1 MKIGTF
7 FAGRKANKKQ
17 KTIMAEELKDK
28 EEILNNEENQE
39 TVQAADEP
47 KAEGRTDEKTEEL
60 TPEQDGEAQGKAETK
75 DNEAEEGEKTPEE
88 LLALAQAEIEELKT
102 QALYKQAEFE
112 NYRRRTIKE
121 KADLVLNGSKS
132 AVTALLPIVDD
143 LERALPS
150 MKNAEDVKAVAEGV
164 ELIYQKFLK
173 ALAGLG
179 VKQMETEGKD
189 FDVDMHEAI
198 AQVPGVPDEQKG
210 RIIDCVEKG
219 YTLNDHVIR
228 HAKVAVG
235 M

>member
-1 MKIGTF
+1 MIFGTI
-7 FAGRKANKKQ
+7 FARKKANQKKR
-17 KTIMAEELKDK
+17 TMSEELKDK
-28 EEILNNEENQE
+28 EVLDREIPIEDAENTDNTDNTDNNSKSSVSDGSPVEEDNSSE
-39 TVQAADEP
+39 EPEIAAEP
-47 KAEGRTDEKTEEL
+47 
-60 TPEQDGEAQGKAETK
+60 
-75 DNEAEEGEKTPEE
+75 TPEE
-88 LLALAQAEIEELKT
+88 LLALARAEIEELKT

-121 KADLVLNGSKS
+121 KADLILNGSKS

-143 LERALPS
+143 LERALPQ
-150 MKNAEDVKAVAEGV
+150 MKKAEDVAAAVEGV

-173 ALAGLG
+173 ALEGLG
-179 VKQMETEGKD
+179 VKQIDTEGKD
-189 FDVDMHEAI
+189 FDVDLHEAV

-210 RIIDCVEKG
+210 RVIDCVEKG

>member
-1 MKIGTF
+1 MTD
-7 FAGRKANKKQ
+7 
-17 KTIMAEELKDK
+17 ELKDK
-28 EEILNNEENQE
+28 EEILENEEN
-39 TVQAADEP
+39 TAAAATTEDGCAAGDVVATEP
-47 KAEGRTDEKTEEL
+47 AEPAEAAAEL
-60 TPEQDGEAQGKAETK
+60 TPEQ
-75 DNEAEEGEKTPEE
+75 
-88 LLALAQAEIEELKT
+88 LLAQAKAEIEELKT

-112 NYRRRTIKE
+112 NYRKRTIKE
-121 KADLVLNGSKS
+121 KAELILNGSKS

-150 MKNAEDVKAVAEGV
+150 MKKAEDVAAVAEGV

-179 VKQMETEGKD
+179 VKPIDTEGKD
-189 FDVDMHEAI
+189 FDVDLHEAV

-210 RIIDCVEKG
+210 RVIDCIEKG
-219 YTLNDHVIR
+219 YMLNDQVIR

>member
-1 MKIGTF
+1 ME
-7 FAGRKANKKQ
+7 
-17 KTIMAEELKDK
+17 IMTDELKDK
-28 EEILNNEENQE
+28 EEILENEENKQNNTETTTQNDAEAQE
-39 TVQAADEP
+39 ADEA
-47 KAEGRTDEKTEEL
+47 AEAAAEL
-60 TPEQDGEAQGKAETK
+60 
-75 DNEAEEGEKTPEE
+75 TPEE
-88 LLALAQAEIEELKT
+88 LLAQAKAEIEELKT

-112 NYRRRTIKE
+112 NYRKRTIKE
-121 KADLVLNGSKS
+121 KSDLILNGSKS

-150 MKNAEDVKAVAEGV
+150 MKKAEDVAAVAEGV

-179 VKQMETEGKD
+179 VKPIDTEDKD
-189 FDVDMHEAI
+189 FDVDLHEAV

-210 RIIDCVEKG
+210 RVIDCIEKG
-219 YTLNDHVIR
+219 YMLNDQVIR

>member
-1 MKIGTF
+1 MS
-7 FAGRKANKKQ
+7 
-17 KTIMAEELKDK
+17 EELKDK
-28 EEILNNEENQE
+28 EEILNTDDTMSPQDDAGSVAEE
-39 TVQAADEP
+39 TVAS
-47 KAEGRTDEKTEEL
+47 
-60 TPEQDGEAQGKAETK
+60 
-75 DNEAEEGEKTPEE
+75 EAEATEEKTPEQ

-112 NYRRRTIKE
+112 NYRKRTIKE
-121 KADLVLNGSKS
+121 KADLILNGSKS

-150 MKNAEDVKAVAEGV
+150 MKKAEDVAAVAEGV

-173 ALAGLG
+173 ALAGLD
-179 VKQMETEGKD
+179 VKQIDTEGKD
-189 FDVDMHEAI
+189 FDVDLHEAV

-210 RIIDCVEKG
+210 RVIDCIEKG

>member
-1 MKIGTF
+1 
-7 FAGRKANKKQ
+7 
-17 KTIMAEELKDK
+17 MAEELKDQ
-28 EEILNNEENQE
+28 EEVLDNEVNVESTEKDN
-39 TVQAADEP
+39 TAAGSASDGLP
-47 KAEGRTDEKTEEL
+47 V
-60 TPEQDGEAQGKAETK
+60 GEAAP
-75 DNEAEEGEKTPEE
+75 EAAPEAKTPEE
-88 LLALAQAEIEELKT
+88 LLAIAQAEIEELKT

-112 NYRRRTIKE
+112 NYRRRTVKE
-121 KADLVLNGSKS
+121 KADLILNGSKT

-150 MKNAEDVKAVAEGV
+150 MKKAEDVAAVAEGV

-179 VKQMETEGKD
+179 VKQIDTEGKD
-189 FDVDMHEAI
+189 FDVDLHEAI

-210 RIIDCVEKG
+210 RVIDCVEKG

>member
-1 MKIGTF
+1 MS
-7 FAGRKANKKQ
+7 
-17 KTIMAEELKDK
+17 EELKDK
-28 EEILNNEENQE
+28 EEILNTDDTMSPQDDAGSVAEE
-39 TVQAADEP
+39 TVAS
-47 KAEGRTDEKTEEL
+47 
-60 TPEQDGEAQGKAETK
+60 
-75 DNEAEEGEKTPEE
+75 EAEATEEKTPEQ

-112 NYRRRTIKE
+112 NYRKRTIKE
-121 KADLVLNGSKS
+121 KADLILNGSKS
-132 AVTALLPIVDD
+132 AVTALLPIVED

-150 MKNAEDVKAVAEGV
+150 MKKAEDVAAVAEGV

-179 VKQMETEGKD
+179 VKQIDTEGKD
-189 FDVDMHEAI
+189 FDVDLHEAV

-210 RIIDCVEKG
+210 RVIDCIEKG

>member
-1 MKIGTF
+1 ME
-7 FAGRKANKKQ
+7 
-17 KTIMAEELKDK
+17 IMTDELKDK
-28 EEILNNEENQE
+28 EEILENEENKQNNTE
-39 TVQAADEP
+39 TTTQNDA
-47 KAEGRTDEKTEEL
+47 
-60 TPEQDGEAQGKAETK
+60 EAQEATEAAEAA
-75 DNEAEEGEKTPEE
+75 AELTPEE
-88 LLALAQAEIEELKT
+88 LLAQAKAEIEELKT

-112 NYRRRTIKE
+112 NYRKRTIKE
-121 KADLVLNGSKS
+121 KSDLILNGSKS

-150 MKNAEDVKAVAEGV
+150 MKKAEDVAAVAEGV

-179 VKQMETEGKD
+179 VKPIDTEGKD
-189 FDVDMHEAI
+189 FDVDLHEAV

-210 RIIDCVEKG
+210 RVIDCIEKG
-219 YTLNDHVIR
+219 YMLNDQVIR

>member
-1 MKIGTF
+1 MTD
-7 FAGRKANKKQ
+7 
-17 KTIMAEELKDK
+17 ELKDK
-28 EEILNNEENQE
+28 EEILENEEN
-39 TVQAADEP
+39 TAAAATTEDGCAAGDFVATEP
-47 KAEGRTDEKTEEL
+47 AEPAEAAAEL
-60 TPEQDGEAQGKAETK
+60 TPEQ
-75 DNEAEEGEKTPEE
+75 
-88 LLALAQAEIEELKT
+88 LLAQAKAEIEELKT

-112 NYRRRTIKE
+112 NYRKRTIKE
-121 KADLVLNGSKS
+121 KAELILNGSKS

-150 MKNAEDVKAVAEGV
+150 MKKAEDVAAVAEGV

-179 VKQMETEGKD
+179 VKPIDTEGKD
-189 FDVDMHEAI
+189 FDVDLHEAV

-210 RIIDCVEKG
+210 RVIDCIEKG
-219 YTLNDHVIR
+219 YMLNDQVIR

>member
-1 MKIGTF
+1 MSTKEINIDDVMDENS
-7 FAGRKANKKQ
+7 KAE
-17 KTIMAEELKDK
+17 TINDAESVENVEGAEAADATSEGDGEDATAAEE
-28 EEILNNEENQE
+28 Q
-39 TVQAADEP
+39 
-47 KAEGRTDEKTEEL
+47 
-60 TPEQDGEAQGKAETK
+60 TPEQ
-75 DNEAEEGEKTPEE
+75 
-88 LLALAQAEIEELKT
+88 LLALAKAEIEELKS
-102 QALYKQAEFE
+102 QALYRQAEFE

-150 MKNAEDVKAVAEGV
+150 MKGAEDVAAVAEGV
-164 ELIYQKFLK
+164 ELIYQKFIK

-179 VKQMETEGKD
+179 VKQIETEGRD
-189 FDVDMHEAI
+189 FDVDLHEAI

>member
-1 MKIGTF
+1 MS
-7 FAGRKANKKQ
+7 
-17 KTIMAEELKDK
+17 EELKDK
-28 EEILNNEENQE
+28 EEILKDTEDQE
-39 TVQAADEP
+39 TPETQENP
-47 KAEGRTDEKTEEL
+47 NSSE
-60 TPEQDGEAQGKAETK
+60 TPEPAAEP
-75 DNEAEEGEKTPEE
+75 TPEE
-88 LLALAQAEIEELKT
+88 LLALAKAEIEELKT

-112 NYRRRTIKE
+112 NYRKRTIKE
-121 KADLVLNGSKS
+121 KADLILNGSKS

-150 MKNAEDVKAVAEGV
+150 MKKAEDVAAVAEGV

-173 ALAGLG
+173 ALEGLG
-179 VKQMETEGKD
+179 VKQIDTEGKD
-189 FDVDMHEAI
+189 FDVDLHEAV

-210 RIIDCVEKG
+210 RVIDCVEKG

>member
-1 MKIGTF
+1 MS
-7 FAGRKANKKQ
+7 
-17 KTIMAEELKDK
+17 EELKDK
-28 EEILNNEENQE
+28 EEILEHEVPVE
-39 TVQAADEP
+39 D
-47 KAEGRTDEKTEEL
+47 TE
-60 TPEQDGEAQGKAETK
+60 K
-75 DNEAEEGEKTPEE
+75 DNTTESPASDDPVVGSDSEAPEAEKTPEE

-121 KADLVLNGSKS
+121 KADLILNGSKS

-150 MKNAEDVKAVAEGV
+150 MKNAEDVAAVAEGV
-164 ELIYQKFLK
+164 ELIYQKFIK
-173 ALAGLG
+173 ALEGLG
-179 VKQMETEGKD
+179 VKQIDTEGKD
-189 FDVDMHEAI
+189 FDVDLHEAI

-210 RIIDCVEKG
+210 RVIDCVEKG

>member
-1 MKIGTF
+1 
-7 FAGRKANKKQ
+7 
-17 KTIMAEELKDK
+17 MAEELKNK
-28 EEILNNEENQE
+28 EEVLDNDMNVEN
-39 TVQAADEP
+39 
-47 KAEGRTDEKTEEL
+47 TEQDNTTEASVSDDSVVGD
-60 TPEQDGEAQGKAETK
+60 TPEAET
-75 DNEAEEGEKTPEE
+75 TPEE
-88 LLALAQAEIEELKT
+88 LLAIAQAEIEDLKT

-112 NYRRRTIKE
+112 NYRKRTIKE
-121 KADLVLNGSKS
+121 KADLILNGSKS
-132 AVTALLPIVDD
+132 AVMALLPIVDD

-150 MKNAEDVKAVAEGV
+150 MKTAEDVAAVAEGV

-179 VKQMETEGKD
+179 VKPIETEGKD
-189 FDVDMHEAI
+189 FDVDLHEAI

-210 RIIDCVEKG
+210 RVIDCVEKG

>member
-1 MKIGTF
+1 
-7 FAGRKANKKQ
+7 
-17 KTIMAEELKDK
+17 MAEELKDK
-28 EEILNNEENQE
+28 EEILVDGMDTKSTENVEGAENVEDAANVESKNNGSAEEGKASE
-39 TVQAADEP
+39 DVALDGDDEQ
-47 KAEGRTDEKTEEL
+47 
-60 TPEQDGEAQGKAETK
+60 TPEQ
-75 DNEAEEGEKTPEE
+75 
-88 LLALAQAEIEELKT
+88 LLALARAEIEELKT
-102 QALYKQAEFE
+102 QALYRQAEFE

-121 KADLVLNGSKS
+121 KADLLLNGSKS

-150 MKNAEDVKAVAEGV
+150 MKKADDVAAVAEGV

-179 VKQMETEGKD
+179 VKQIETEGKD
-189 FDVDMHEAI
+189 FDVDLHEAI

-210 RIIDCVEKG
+210 RVIDCVEKG

>member
-1 MKIGTF
+1 MEDE
-7 FAGRKANKKQ
+7 Q
-17 KTIMAEELKDK
+17 KDK
-28 EEILNNEENQE
+28 EEILVDGMYTEDNEKNVGAENDSAE
-39 TVQAADEP
+39 KADGTVNVEGTEKEDAEKGCTAEEADADEQ
-47 KAEGRTDEKTEEL
+47 
-60 TPEQDGEAQGKAETK
+60 TPEQ
-75 DNEAEEGEKTPEE
+75 
-88 LLALAQAEIEELKT
+88 LLALARAEIEELKT

-132 AVTALLPIVDD
+132 AVMALLPIVDD

-150 MKNAEDVKAVAEGV
+150 MKAAEDVAAVVEGV

-179 VKQMETEGKD
+179 VKQIETEGKD
-189 FDVDMHEAI
+189 FDVDLHEAI

-210 RIIDCVEKG
+210 RVIDCVEKG

>member
-1 MKIGTF
+1 
-7 FAGRKANKKQ
+7 
-17 KTIMAEELKDK
+17 MAEELKDK
-28 EEILNNEENQE
+28 EEVLENMQDAEKNENMENTE
-39 TVQAADEP
+39 EVKEAEATENAEADE
-47 KAEGRTDEKTEEL
+47 
-60 TPEQDGEAQGKAETK
+60 TPET
-75 DNEAEEGEKTPEE
+75 
-88 LLALAQAEIEELKT
+88 LLAKARAEIEELKN

-112 NYRRRTIKE
+112 NYRKRTIKE
-121 KADLVLNGSKS
+121 KADLILNGSKS

-150 MKNAEDVKAVAEGV
+150 MKNAEDVAAVAEGV

-179 VKQMETEGKD
+179 VKQIETKDKD
-189 FDVDMHEAI
+189 FDVDLHEAV

-210 RIIDCVEKG
+210 RVIDCIEKG
-219 YTLNDHVIR
+219 YTLNEHVIR

>member
-1 MKIGTF
+1 MIVREKMRFGTL
-7 FAGRKANKKQ
+7 FAGRKANQ
-17 KTIMAEELKDK
+17 KRKTMSEELKDK
-28 EEILNNEENQE
+28 EEILEGTEATENTENKESTE
-39 TVQAADEP
+39 TT
-47 KAEGRTDEKTEEL
+47 EGSVSD
-60 TPEQDGEAQGKAETK
+60 DSVVGESP
-75 DNEAEEGEKTPEE
+75 EAEPTLEE
-88 LLALAQAEIEELKT
+88 QLAIARAEIEELKT

-112 NYRRRTIKE
+112 NYRKRTIKE
-121 KADLVLNGSKS
+121 KADLILNGSKS

-150 MKNAEDVKAVAEGV
+150 MKKAEDVAAVVEGV

-173 ALAGLG
+173 ALEGLG
-179 VKQMETEGKD
+179 VKQIDTDGKD
-189 FDVDMHEAI
+189 FDVDLHEAV

-210 RIIDCVEKG
+210 RVIDCVEKG

>member
-1 MKIGTF
+1 MSEDLKEKDENLQEQELNENNENVEATDDVN
-7 FAGRKANKKQ
+7 ADNKE
-17 KTIMAEELKDK
+17 TAEE
-28 EEILNNEENQE
+28 
-39 TVQAADEP
+39 A
-47 KAEGRTDEKTEEL
+47 EEL
-60 TPEQDGEAQGKAETK
+60 TPEQQ
-75 DNEAEEGEKTPEE
+75 
-88 LLALAQAEIEELKT
+88 LALAQAEIEELKT

-112 NYRRRTIKE
+112 NYRKRTIKE
-121 KADLVLNGSKS
+121 KADLILNGSKS

-150 MKNAEDVKAVAEGV
+150 MKKADNVEAVAEGV

-179 VKQMETEGKD
+179 VKQIETEGKD
-189 FDVDMHEAI
+189 FDVDLHEAV

-210 RIIDCVEKG
+210 RVIDCIEKG
-219 YTLNDHVIR
+219 YTLNEHVIR